1 MLTLLLRLQ
10 GPMQSWGT
18 RSRFDERDTGL
29 EPSKSGVL
37 GLICAALGRRRHEP
51 IEDLA
56 RLRMGVRV
64 DREGVLR
71 YDYQTASQVLRAD
84 ARGVQ
89 ATVQSWRYYL
99 SNAVFLVGLEG
110 RDSGLLQGVHQAL
123 LAPRWTL
130 YLGRKSY
137 LPSVPVWLPDGLV
150 EASLEEALVAYPLLV
165 EQVDETIR
173 FVIESEVG
181 QLRMDQPLGPFS
193 QRRFGARYVTSFTRS
208 RGEVGHV
215 PVQADPQSS
224 PPPGTA

>member
-1 MLTLLLRLQ
+1 MPTLLLRLQ

-37 GLICAALGRRRHEP
+37 GLICSALGRGRHEP
-51 IEDLA
+51 VDDLA

-89 ATVQSWRYYL
+89 PTVQSWRYYL
-99 SNAVFLVGLEG
+99 ADAVFLVGLEG
-110 RDSGLLQGVHQAL
+110 GDRTLLQAVHETL
-123 LAPRWTL
+123 RTPRWTL

-137 LPSVPVWLPDGLV
+137 LPSAPVWLPDGLV
-150 EASLEEALVAYPLLV
+150 QASLEEALASYPLLAEEGADTV
-165 EQVDETIR
+165 R
-173 FVIESEVG
+173 FVIEADAG
-181 QLRMDQPLGPFS
+181 QLRMDQPLGPFGD
-193 QRRFGARYVTSFTRS
+193 RRFGARYVRSFTRP

-215 PVQADPQSS
+215 PVQADSQPA
-224 PPPGTA
+224 PPPGTP